1 MIVDIE
7 RFYDKMLNMYY
18 TSLFMYVIVMS
29 LLVIVNISQSVYY
42 VIVVSNII
50 NITSLLI
57 IRQFNNNFGLL
68 NITLKVFVLVTI
80 IVIAKLIYIHLC

>member
-42 VIVVSNII
+42 VI